1 MRPCSLTVDCLT
13 WGDAALESVGC
24 LVGLMVAS
32 RRPLSS
38 ECFPDLLLAGFCPHL
53 VSQLPQQLCKRPT
66 SASRQIWP
74 SHWWHDYSFLLCPV
88 AHKIPCVSS
97 KSGVSF
103 SPGLW
108 KPCSQISL
116 TVKIRFF
123 ADSSC
128 CPTCRL
134 GRLLWGSAL
143 SLQWENLCVQLFP
156 ILCVTQSVGVG
167 LDCIMVALLLP
178 SCPGFPIVLGRRIS
192 FLVGSSISLSVV
204 VQQIIVIPVCS
215 SEHKSFF
222 SAILS

>member
-1 MRPCSLTVDCLT
+1 MRPCSLTVGCLT
-13 WGDAALESVGC
+13 WGDAALEPVGC

-53 VSQLPQQLCKRPT
+53 VPQLPQQLCKRPT

-123 ADSSC
+123 ADSPC
-128 CPTCRL
+128 CPACRL

-143 SLQWENLCVQLFP
+143 SLQWENLTCAV
-156 ILCVTQSVGVG
+156 V
-167 LDCIMVALLLP
+167 
-178 SCPGFPIVLGRRIS
+178 
-192 FLVGSSISLSVV
+192 SLSVRR
-204 VQQIIVIPVCS
+204 PVSGRGTRLYHGCTS
-215 SEHKSFF
+215 LT
-222 SAILS
+222 ILPWLPLCPWM